1 MLNTARNY
9 KYNKKFRSILRFF
22 FHGSGLLN
30 FQPSK
35 GCHPNRHGTLIASF
49 LLSFHVRYV
58 TECIRRLCGFSLH
71 NAVLCS
77 TSGVFSKVVNMLL
90 ESDTQNIDYNWA
102 GMDNACFLYV
112 CLRLRLQREHQKSNR
127 LNTGLRC
134 FLLSAESLIGI
145 LEAIGSHSVTSSE
158 LKQMIGL
165 FAPLENGAQVNDSNV
180 SILVQLRA
188 VSSQASNRISCLL
201 WFCFNMLC
209 NWLKNSRHFL
219 SQ

>member
-1 MLNTARNY
+1 M
-9 KYNKKFRSILRFF
+9 
-22 FHGSGLLN
+22 
-30 FQPSK
+30 
-35 GCHPNRHGTLIASF
+35 
-49 LLSFHVRYV
+49 
-58 TECIRRLCGFSLH
+58 
-71 NAVLCS
+71 LCS

-102 GMDNACFLYV
+102 GMEMLVFLCV
-112 CLRLRLQREHQKSNR
+112 CLRLRGQRERPKSNR

-165 FAPLENGAQVNDSNV
+165 FAPLENGAQVNDSTV
-180 SILVQLRA
+180 SILLQLRA
-188 VSSQASNRISCLL
+188 VSNQASSRISCLL
-201 WFCFNMLC
+201 WFRFTTFC

>member
-1 MLNTARNY
+1 MPWN
-9 KYNKKFRSILRFF
+9 FRSIFRSF
-22 FHGSGLLN
+22 FHSPGLLN
-30 FQPSK
+30 FQPCK
-35 GCHPNRHGTLIASF
+35 VCHVNYQVTLIVSF
-49 LLSFHVRYV
+49 LLSFHVRYA
-58 TECIRRLCGFSLH
+58 TECIRRLCRFSLH
-71 NAVLCS
+71 NAMLCS
-77 TSGVFSKVVNMLL
+77 TSGVFSKVVMLL

-102 GMDNACFLYV
+102 GMDNACFL
-112 CLRLRLQREHQKSNR
+112 CLRLRRQRERQKSNR

-165 FAPLENGAQVNDSNV
+165 FAPLENGAQVNNSTM
-180 SILVQLRA
+180 SILLQLRA
-188 VSSQASNRISCLL
+188 VFNQASNRIFCLL
-201 WFCFNMLC
+201 WFCLTTFC